1 MLPEAHPTNSASL
14 QLSTWQGGKHDM
26 FLAGAPLPA
35 PLFPLGFTS
44 HVQLQ
49 GPSTEWERAA
59 SAPLLPSIQTPL
71 SCNEVNEVESFAAL
85 GRWWWE
91 MEVTNRCFS
100 PFPCSPSRVDGS
112 GRCRLSCARLLGGG
126 GEFGDGS
133 SRWVTLLFAESK
145 NGSLL
150 LFLSTTKKKKKKK
163 WKRLLFLLNWLCA
176 RVSCRDLNNTGNYEI
191 NTTLANLQGS
201 SPLRRQ
207 CCGQLVCAWG

>member
-1 MLPEAHPTNSASL
+1 MLLEAHPTNSASL
-14 QLSTWQGGKHDM
+14 QLSTWQGRKHDM
-26 FLAGAPLPA
+26 LLAGAPLPA

-150 LFLSTTKKKKKKK
+150 LFLSTAKKKKSEKGYCSCWIGCVQGYPAEILIIQAIMKLIPL
-163 WKRLLFLLNWLCA
+163 WQICRAALPCA
-176 RVSCRDLNNTGNYEI
+176 GNAVD
-191 NTTLANLQGS
+191 N
-201 SPLRRQ
+201 
-207 CCGQLVCAWG
+207 